1 MTRPV
6 SAADPAQPFPIQF
19 DAEQKSPDELFPF
32 AARSLALFLI
42 PVLCFI
48 LLTEE
53 DAFFAV
59 LCGSGI
65 FAVLPILGIWS
76 RKSGKKTLFRA
87 CLCLFVLLSLGYIRV
102 MGVRI
107 TGSLHAAELVERAAA
122 ESHRF
127 TGTVDRAEVSSLRTV
142 YVRLTHM
149 DGKPLRTPLLTYAE
163 NPSGHFLPQYEILT
177 FTAKLRLPETA
188 TAQTD
193 SFDRKAYLKSKGV
206 YAELYE
212 VRQMEFTGRNS
223 LDRFGRKTV
232 CQILFAGPHAALA
245 TLHGRKAYSETS
257 ALLDGLLYGDRGD
270 FSKEDKENFALSG
283 LTHILCVSGLH
294 FSLVFG
300 LFGTVIGWF
309 VRRRRLRILFLFAV
323 SVGYLYICGF
333 TPSALRAAFMAY
345 TTLFGL
351 ARKKPRRCTEN
362 LLIAVAAICFL
373 RPEVIFDIGFRLS
386 VLSCT
391 GILLSAGLRSAVEQR
406 TNNRLITGAFTALL
420 FSVSAY
426 GCTFFYSQSV
436 FGSLGLGNIAASC
449 IGVFPAQICLGLAWV
464 SVFVVPLFPASA
476 GVFGS
481 VFAQFTKL
489 ILGIAAFFA
498 KAPRLEPIFLGN
510 ATASVCFFGIYF
522 LAFLAARNRSR
533 GVKLW
538 FAVICGSILAATA
551 ELLCGLLQ

>member
-177 FTAKLRLPETA
+177 FTAKLRLPETDSSK
-188 TAQTD
+188 TD
-193 SFDRKAYLKSKGV
+193 SFDRKAYLKAKGV

-257 ALLDGLLYGDRGD
+257 ALLDGLLYGDKGD

-476 GVFGS
+476 GLFGS

-538 FAVICGSILAATA
+538 FAVICGSVLAATA

>member
-163 NPSGHFLPQYEILT
+163 NASGHFLPQYEILT

-257 ALLDGLLYGDRGD
+257 ALLDGLLYGDKGD

-476 GVFGS
+476 GLFGS

-510 ATASVCFFGIYF
+510 ATASICFFGIYF

>member
-19 DAEQKSPDELFPF
+19 DAEQKSPDEPFPF

-188 TAQTD
+188 SAKTD
-193 SFDRKAYLKSKGV
+193 GFDRKAYLKSKGV

-257 ALLDGLLYGDRGD
+257 ALLDGLLYGDKGD

-476 GVFGS
+476 GLFGS

-538 FAVICGSILAATA
+538 FAVICGSVLAATA

>member
-142 YVRLTHM
+142 YVRLTHI

-177 FTAKLRLPETA
+177 FTAKLRLPETDSSK
-188 TAQTD
+188 TD

-257 ALLDGLLYGDRGD
+257 ALLDGLLYGDKGD

-464 SVFVVPLFPASA
+464 SVFVVPLFPTSA
-476 GVFGS
+476 GLFGS

-538 FAVICGSILAATA
+538 FAVICGSVLAATA

>member
-87 CLCLFVLLSLGYIRV
+87 CLCLFVLLSFGYIRV

-163 NPSGHFLPQYEILT
+163 NASGHFLPQYEILT

-193 SFDRKAYLKSKGV
+193 SFDRKAYLKAKGV

-257 ALLDGLLYGDRGD
+257 ALLDGLLYGDKGD

-464 SVFVVPLFPASA
+464 SVFVVPLFQASA
-476 GVFGS
+476 GLFGS

>member
-76 RKSGKKTLFRA
+76 RKSEKKTLFRA

-142 YVRLTHM
+142 YVRLTHI

-177 FTAKLRLPETA
+177 FTAKLRLPETDSSK
-188 TAQTD
+188 TD
-193 SFDRKAYLKSKGV
+193 SFDRKAYLKAKGV

-257 ALLDGLLYGDRGD
+257 ALLDGLLYGDKGD

-476 GVFGS
+476 GLFGS

-510 ATASVCFFGIYF
+510 ATASICFFGIYF

>member
-142 YVRLTHM
+142 YVRLTHI

-177 FTAKLRLPETA
+177 FTAKLRLPETDSSK
-188 TAQTD
+188 TD

-257 ALLDGLLYGDRGD
+257 ALLDGLLYGDKGD

-464 SVFVVPLFPASA
+464 SVFVVPLFPTSA
-476 GVFGS
+476 GLFGS

>member
-6 SAADPAQPFPIQF
+6 SASDPARPFSRSSDIAP
-19 DAEQKSPDELFPF
+19 ESPDESFPF
-32 AARSLALFLI
+32 AARSLALFLM

-65 FAVLPILGIWS
+65 FAALPVLCIWS
-76 RKSGKKTLFRA
+76 KKTGKKTLFRA
-87 CLCLFVLLSLGYIRV
+87 CLCLFILLSLGYIRV

-107 TGSLHAAELVERAAA
+107 TGSLHAAELVEHAAD

-245 TLHGRKAYSETS
+245 TRHGRKAYSETS
-257 ALLDGLLYGDRGD
+257 ALLDGLLYGDKGD

-391 GILLSAGLRSAVEQR
+391 GILLSTGLRKAVERR
-406 TNNRLITGAFTALL
+406 TKNRLATGAFTALL

-426 GCTFFYSQSV
+426 GFTFFYSQSV

-464 SVFVVPLFPASA
+464 SVLVVPLFPASA
-476 GVFGS
+476 GLFGV
-481 VFAQFTKL
+481 VFARLTTL

-538 FAVICGSILAATA
+538 FAVIGGSMLAVMA
-551 ELLCGLLQ
+551 ELLYSLWR

>member
-19 DAEQKSPDELFPF
+19 DADQKSPDELFPF

-163 NPSGHFLPQYEILT
+163 NASGHFLPQYEILT
-177 FTAKLRLPETA
+177 FTAKLRLPETDSSK
-188 TAQTD
+188 TD
-193 SFDRKAYLKSKGV
+193 SFDRKAYLKAKGV

-257 ALLDGLLYGDRGD
+257 ALLDGLLYGDKGD

-476 GVFGS
+476 GLFGS

-538 FAVICGSILAATA
+538 FAVICGSVLAATA

>member
-1 MTRPV
+1 
-6 SAADPAQPFPIQF
+6 
-19 DAEQKSPDELFPF
+19 
-32 AARSLALFLI
+32 
-42 PVLCFI
+42 
-48 LLTEE
+48 
-53 DAFFAV
+53 
-59 LCGSGI
+59 
-65 FAVLPILGIWS
+65 
-76 RKSGKKTLFRA
+76 
-87 CLCLFVLLSLGYIRV
+87 
-102 MGVRI
+102 
-107 TGSLHAAELVERAAA
+107 
-122 ESHRF
+122 
-127 TGTVDRAEVSSLRTV
+127 
-142 YVRLTHM
+142 M

-163 NPSGHFLPQYEILT
+163 NASGHFLPQYEILT
-177 FTAKLRLPETA
+177 FTAKLRLPETDSSK
-188 TAQTD
+188 TD

-232 CQILFAGPHAALA
+232 SQILFAGPHAALA

-257 ALLDGLLYGDRGD
+257 ALLDGLLYGDKGD

-476 GVFGS
+476 GLFGT

>member
-257 ALLDGLLYGDRGD
+257 ALLDGLLYGDKGD

-300 LFGTVIGWF
+300 LFGMVIGWF

-362 LLIAVAAICFL
+362 MLIAVAAICFL

-476 GVFGS
+476 GLFGS

>member
-76 RKSGKKTLFRA
+76 RKSEKKTLFRA

-163 NPSGHFLPQYEILT
+163 NASGHFLPQYEILT
-177 FTAKLRLPETA
+177 FTAKLRLPETDSSK
-188 TAQTD
+188 TD
-193 SFDRKAYLKSKGV
+193 SFDRKAYLKAKGV

-257 ALLDGLLYGDRGD
+257 ALLDGLLYGDKGD

-476 GVFGS
+476 GLFGT

>member
-257 ALLDGLLYGDRGD
+257 ALLDGLLYGDKGD

-362 LLIAVAAICFL
+362 MLIAVAAICFL

-476 GVFGS
+476 GLFGS

-510 ATASVCFFGIYF
+510 ATASICFFGIYF

>member
-232 CQILFAGPHAALA
+232 SQILFAGPHAALA

-257 ALLDGLLYGDRGD
+257 ALLDGLLYGDKGD

-362 LLIAVAAICFL
+362 MLIAVAAICFL

-476 GVFGS
+476 GLFGS

-510 ATASVCFFGIYF
+510 ATASICFFGIYF

>member
-19 DAEQKSPDELFPF
+19 DAEQKSPDEPFPF

-188 TAQTD
+188 TAKTD

-257 ALLDGLLYGDRGD
+257 ALLDGLLYGDKGD

-300 LFGTVIGWF
+300 LFGTVIGGF

-373 RPEVIFDIGFRLS
+373 RPEVVFDIGFRLS

-449 IGVFPAQICLGLAWV
+449 IGVVPAQICLGLAWV

-476 GVFGS
+476 GLFGS

-538 FAVICGSILAATA
+538 FAVICGSVLAATA